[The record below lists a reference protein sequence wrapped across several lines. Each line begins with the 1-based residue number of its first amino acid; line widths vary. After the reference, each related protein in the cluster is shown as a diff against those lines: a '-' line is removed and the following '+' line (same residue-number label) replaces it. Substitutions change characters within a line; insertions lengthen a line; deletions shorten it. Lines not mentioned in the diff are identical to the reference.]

1 MTEILRGK
9 DVADRLTE
17 KNVIKAD
24 ELRKGGMCPTLAIVR
39 LGENPGDLSYE
50 RGAMKRAAQTGV
62 DVKQF
67 IYDEAI
73 TQDELLAELDKINR
87 DDSIHG
93 VLIFRPMPGHID
105 EKAVCA
111 ALAPEKDVDGIT
123 ARYLIEIHISAQLAF
138 IVYINT
144 HIYYYLAV
152 SGDIRSDH
160 LRFTHSCND
169 NIGIVPD

>member
-50 RGAMKRAAQTGV
+50 RGALKCAEQTGV

-67 IYDEAI
+67 VYDKTI
-73 TQDELLAELDKINR
+73 TQDELLAEMDKINR

-93 VLIFRPMPGHID
+93 VLIFRPLPGHID
-105 EKAVCA
+105 EKAV
-111 ALAPEKDVDGIT
+111 
-123 ARYLIEIHISAQLAF
+123 
-138 IVYINT
+138 
-144 HIYYYLAV
+144 
-152 SGDIRSDH
+152 
-160 LRFTHSCND
+160 
-169 NIGIVPD
+169 

>member
-105 EKAVCA
+105 EKAVTRDFRRV
-111 ALAPEKDVDGIT
+111 LRRPVWKYWIIT
-123 ARYLIEIHISAQLAF
+123 DS
-138 IVYINT
+138 
-144 HIYYYLAV
+144 
-152 SGDIRSDH
+152 IRRESVWQ
-160 LRFTHSCND
+160 S
-169 NIGIVPD
+169 